1 MIMHVFMC
9 MHIYIYI
16 YLFIYIYIYLYIY
29 IFIYLYIYICIYI
42 DSFIY
47 IYVYLFMCVCKPL
60 KHREW
65 NNSMLSCCFHECDLK
80 LFTLRWLFL
89 FNLRLA
95 FLLYMRKFR
104 STAGGHGSIH
114 QSVANE
120 VTDVWRGY
128 AV

>member
-1 MIMHVFMC
+1 MV
-9 MHIYIYI
+9 
-16 YLFIYIYIYLYIY
+16 
-29 IFIYLYIYICIYI
+29 
-42 DSFIY
+42 
-47 IYVYLFMCVCKPL
+47 CVCKPL

-120 VTDVWRGY
+120 ATDVWRGY